1 MFLSRG
7 LKAILFNL
15 DFGKKSESAI
25 THDLGEHFAS
35 SPMIGKL
42 IASEKEA
49 VEIGRKTIK
58 PRKIIRKRW
67 FADEEEQFRNE
78 MAA

>member
-15 DFGKKSESAI
+15 DFGKKSEAAI

-35 SPMIGKL
+35 GPMIERL

-49 VEIGRKTIK
+49 VETGRKTTIYA
-58 PRKIIRKRW
+58 P
-67 FADEEEQFRNE
+67 FLV
-78 MAA
+78 